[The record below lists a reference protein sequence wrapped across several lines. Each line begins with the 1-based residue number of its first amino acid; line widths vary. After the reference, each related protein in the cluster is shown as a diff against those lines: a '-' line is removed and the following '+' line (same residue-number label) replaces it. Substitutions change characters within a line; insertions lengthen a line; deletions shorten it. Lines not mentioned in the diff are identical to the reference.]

1 MRVRSDARHESKGN
15 ILSDHPSPHP
25 GPDGFDQRDQIES
38 RARFLVGEPFGA
50 PMTRLLYET
59 DPYLSKFD
67 ATVEAV
73 NGEWVVLDRTAFFPG
88 GGGQDADTGWIEDL
102 EVVEMRS
109 NGALMHRVPDN
120 HFVVGDRVECEI
132 DWERRHDL
140 MRGHTGEHL
149 LFSTL
154 SKINPEIELV
164 KIAITPKKKSFMV
177 RGMVNWALITIAQ
190 QEANHAI
197 MAQLPVT
204 ENWVSKDSDIIK
216 DIRIKVERI
225 HGEKVRIINIGEID
239 KAACAGVHIQNT
251 RELRMLLVTK
261 LTSARPAGDFE
272 IEFETGRT
280 AMESALRLSVM
291 GLQAADVFG
300 ARPEDLVS
308 AVENLKEEM
317 RGLRTAL
324 RRYSQESLAN
334 IRPEKFEGV
343 RIYSGAFEGIDKKAL
358 IDAANDFVKGE
369 RTVVVLAS
377 ADDRLLLV
385 VASSKD
391 LDMDSR
397 EVLLDALKP
406 VEGKGGGGRNFASG
420 GAAMPQTAGDVV
432 ARGVQLVKAKFAR

>member
-1 MRVRSDARHESKGN
+1 
-15 ILSDHPSPHP
+15 
-25 GPDGFDQRDQIES
+25 
-38 RARFLVGEPFGA
+38 
-50 PMTRLLYET
+50 MTRLLYET
-59 DPYLSKFD
+59 DPYLTKFD
-67 ATVEAV
+67 AVVEKL

-102 EVVEMRS
+102 EVIEVRS
-109 NGALMHRVPDN
+109 NDSVMHQVPDN
-120 HFVVGDRVECEI
+120 HFSVGQRVECEI

-164 KIAITPKKKSFMV
+164 KIAITPKKKAFIV
-177 RGMVNWALITIAQ
+177 RGKVNWTLISIAQ

-197 MAQLPVT
+197 AAQLPIT
-204 ENWVSKDSDIIK
+204 EQWVDKDSDVVK

-225 HGEKVRIINIGEID
+225 HGERVRIINIGEID

-261 LTSARPAGDFE
+261 LTSARPSGDYE
-272 IEFETGRT
+272 IEFETGKQ
-280 AMESALRLSVM
+280 AMESALGLSVV
-291 GLQAADVFG
+291 GLQASDALG

-308 AVENLKEEM
+308 ALTNLKDEM
-317 RGLRTAL
+317 LTLRSAL
-324 RRYSQESLAN
+324 RHYSQEALAN
-334 IRPEKFEGV
+334 MRPEKFEGV

-358 IDAANDFVKGE
+358 IDAANDFVKDE
-369 RTVVVLAS
+369 RTVAVMAS

-391 LDMDSR
+391 LEVDSR
-397 EVLLDALKP
+397 EILMEALKL

-420 GAAMPQTAGDVV
+420 GAAMPLATSAVV
-432 ARGVQLVKAKFAR
+432 AKGVQLVKAKFS

>member
-1 MRVRSDARHESKGN
+1 
-15 ILSDHPSPHP
+15 
-25 GPDGFDQRDQIES
+25 
-38 RARFLVGEPFGA
+38 
-50 PMTRLLYET
+50 MTRLLYET
-59 DPYLSKFD
+59 DPYLTKFD
-67 ATVEAV
+67 AVVEKL

-102 EVVEMRS
+102 EVIEVRS
-109 NGALMHRVPDN
+109 NDSVMHQVPDN
-120 HFVVGDRVECEI
+120 HFSVGQRVECEI

-164 KIAITPKKKSFMV
+164 KIAITPKKKAFIV
-177 RGMVNWALITIAQ
+177 RGKVNWALISIAQ

-197 MAQLPVT
+197 AAQLPIA
-204 ENWVSKDSDIIK
+204 EQWVDKDSDVVK

-225 HGEKVRIINIGEID
+225 HGERVRIINIGEID

-261 LTSARPAGDFE
+261 LTSARPSGDYE
-272 IEFETGRT
+272 IEFETGKQ
-280 AMESALRLSVM
+280 AMESALGLSVV
-291 GLQAADVFG
+291 GLQASDALG

-308 AVENLKEEM
+308 ALNNLKDEM
-317 RGLRTAL
+317 LTLRSAL
-324 RRYSQESLAN
+324 KRYSQEALAN

-358 IDAANDFVKGE
+358 IDAANDFVKDE
-369 RTVVVLAS
+369 RTVAVMAS

-391 LDMDSR
+391 LEVDSR
-397 EVLLDALKP
+397 EILMEALKL

-420 GAAMPQTAGDVV
+420 GAAMPLAAPAVV
-432 ARGVQLVKAKFAR
+432 AKGVQLIKAKFC

>member
-1 MRVRSDARHESKGN
+1 
-15 ILSDHPSPHP
+15 
-25 GPDGFDQRDQIES
+25 
-38 RARFLVGEPFGA
+38 
-50 PMTRLLYET
+50 MTRLLYET
-59 DPYLSKFD
+59 DPYLTKFD
-67 ATVEAV
+67 AVVEKL

-102 EVVEMRS
+102 EVIEVRS
-109 NGALMHRVPDN
+109 NDSVMHQVPDN
-120 HFVVGDRVECEI
+120 HFSVGQRVECEI

-164 KIAITPKKKSFMV
+164 KIAITPKKKAFIV
-177 RGMVNWALITIAQ
+177 RGKVNWALISIAQ

-197 MAQLPVT
+197 AAQLPIA
-204 ENWVSKDSDIIK
+204 EQWVDKDSDVVK

-225 HGEKVRIINIGEID
+225 HGERVRIINIGEID

-261 LTSARPAGDFE
+261 LTSARPSGDYE
-272 IEFETGRT
+272 IEFETGKQ
-280 AMESALRLSVM
+280 AMESALGLSVV
-291 GLQAADVFG
+291 GLQASDALG

-308 AVENLKEEM
+308 ALNNLKDEM
-317 RGLRTAL
+317 LTLRSAL
-324 RRYSQESLAN
+324 KRYSQEALAN

-358 IDAANDFVKGE
+358 IDAANDFVKDE
-369 RTVVVLAS
+369 RTVAVMAS

-391 LDMDSR
+391 LEVDSR
-397 EVLLDALKP
+397 EILMEALKL

-420 GAAMPQTAGDVV
+420 GAAMPLAAPAVV
-432 ARGVQLVKAKFAR
+432 VKGVQLIKAKFC